1 MLVTIRRIVSTGVD
15 IVALGMVS
23 VGGYLIYE
31 PVGYIVGGFS
41 CLALNWALGVQEKKE
56 GGE

>member
-1 MLVTIRRIVSTGVD
+1 
-15 IVALGMVS
+15 MVS
-23 VGGYLIYE
+23 VGSYLIYE

-41 CLALNWALGVQEKKE
+41 CLLLNWGLGVFQHDKE